1 MKPIS
6 FILAKHQT
14 HRKQLNNKDNPMNF
28 IRRMLIANANTTKLG
43 RWQLHYDPKVV
54 NSKVDQANEDHCG
67 CCHEPVQHQALK
79 KEKILHQ
86 KQKWQEKQ
94 LRHYTQKQLQKY
106 SESEEYYVP
115 YVM

>member
-1 MKPIS
+1 MLKP
-6 FILAKHQT
+6 AT
-14 HRKQLNNKDNPMNF
+14 
-28 IRRMLIANANTTKLG
+28 NTTATKLG

-67 CCHEPVQHQALK
+67 CCHEPSQMK

-86 KQKWQEKQ
+86 KQKWQERQ
-94 LRHYTQKQLQKY
+94 RRSYTQKQLQKI
-106 SESEEYYVP
+106 SDSEEYFIP

>member
-1 MKPIS
+1 
-6 FILAKHQT
+6 
-14 HRKQLNNKDNPMNF
+14 MNF
-28 IRRMLIANANTTKLG
+28 IRRILFQTAKTTTKLG

-54 NSKVDQANEDHCG
+54 HSKVDQANEDHCG
-67 CCHEPVQHQALK
+67 CCHEPVQHQHQRQALK
-79 KEKILHQ
+79 KEKMLHQ

-115 YVM
+115 YVL

>member
-1 MKPIS
+1 MLKP
-6 FILAKHQT
+6 AT
-14 HRKQLNNKDNPMNF
+14 NTT
-28 IRRMLIANANTTKLG
+28 TTKLG

-67 CCHEPVQHQALK
+67 CCHEPSQTHQTK
-79 KEKILHQ
+79 
-86 KQKWQEKQ
+86 
-94 LRHYTQKQLQKY
+94 TQKQVKKF

>member
-1 MKPIS
+1 
-6 FILAKHQT
+6 
-14 HRKQLNNKDNPMNF
+14 MNF
-28 IRRMLIANANTTKLG
+28 IRRMLKPAATNATTTTTTTKLG

-67 CCHEPVQHQALK
+67 CCHEPAQHQSLK
-79 KEKILHQ
+79 KEQMLHQ

-94 LRHYTQKQLQKY
+94 RRSYTQKQVQKS
-106 SESEEYYVP
+106 SELEEYYIP